1 MAERIPL
8 TDLFTR
14 WLLRAAAFLL
24 PLAFLPN
31 IVDEFVLPKL
41 LLARLLIAVS
51 VVLLLVRWL
60 QQGTVTWRRTPLDL
74 PLLAFI
80 GSAALSTVFAIN
92 RNVAIFGTYDRWEG
106 LLTIVTYALLFWLSV
121 QLFSREADARGLTWS
136 VLASGYLIGAAA
148 VLQSG
153 FGLLGGG
160 YFTGANGVI

>member
-1 MAERIPL
+1 MAERAPL
-8 TDLFTR
+8 TDPLAR
-14 WLLRAAAFLL
+14 WILRAAVFLL

-41 LLARLLIAVS
+41 LLARLLIASS

-60 QQGTVTWRRTPLDL
+60 RQGTITWKRTPLDL

-106 LLTIVTYALLFWLSV
+106 LITMPPMQGSSGLQCNYF
-121 QLFSREADARGLTWS
+121 RARPMP
-136 VLASGYLIGAAA
+136 V
-148 VLQSG
+148 V
-153 FGLLGGG
+153 
-160 YFTGANGVI
+160 